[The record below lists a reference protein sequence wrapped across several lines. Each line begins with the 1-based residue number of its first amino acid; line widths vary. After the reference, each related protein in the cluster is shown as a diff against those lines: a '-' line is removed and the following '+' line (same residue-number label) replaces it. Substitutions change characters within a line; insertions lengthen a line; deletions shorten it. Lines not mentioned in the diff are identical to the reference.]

1 MRSNNRTIFGWPWCC
16 DNSGQGDFC
25 FWGIYLRCQITDVL
39 QYFVPVS
46 TGFAACI
53 KGAGDIYD
61 QTTQCLCMFLAFP
74 KWDECWYADDSAL
87 VLAGRRNRGFRTK
100 NYVKKFLNVIHIQ
113 NCIVR
118 RRAVWLI
125 CHEYRNNVSTL
136 EDLKSNSV
144 YNPRIGQI
152 HQDYSSF
159 LADLPRFQYHK
170 NNFLVNVLTG
180 ALMTCT
186 ASIYEPWLQIA
197 QIPASC
203 FVPCTNKDC
212 SRSYPSWTYVMPF
225 VPELGFP
232 DLRQDVKPHTTRV
245 PLNCWHSQTTT
256 HAKLGSNCENDLI
269 WVCSNKNSPAT
280 FQFSRA
286 WNMKRTESPIQV
298 RSVSWLRLMMW
309 LCSLAELLL
318 VLVGSFR
325 ICVAQANHLTSLSW
339 HDLTCIKRLKSRKG
353 TDSNAWDPS
362 WRG

>member
-1 MRSNNRTIFGWPWCC
+1 MLFLTTTNGWNSAARTGTVVSWPLLVRSNNRTIFGWPWCC

-100 NYVKKFLNVIHIQ
+100 NCVKKFLNVIHIQ

-152 HQDYSSF
+152 HQDYSSC

-170 NNFLVNVLTG
+170 NNFLVNVLTVWCFDDMYSKYLWTM
-180 ALMTCT
+180 ATDRPNTCELFC
-186 ASIYEPWLQIA
+186 SLHQQRLQSVI
-197 QIPASC
+197 S
-203 FVPCTNKDC
+203 V
-212 SRSYPSWTYVMPF
+212 
-225 VPELGFP
+225 
-232 DLRQDVKPHTTRV
+232 
-245 PLNCWHSQTTT
+245 LN
-256 HAKLGSNCENDLI
+256 
-269 WVCSNKNSPAT
+269 VCYA
-280 FQFSRA
+280 FCSRA
-286 WNMKRTESPIQV
+286 W
-298 RSVSWLRLMMW
+298 
-309 LCSLAELLL
+309 
-318 VLVGSFR
+318 
-325 ICVAQANHLTSLSW
+325 LSW
-339 HDLTCIKRLKSRKG
+339 
-353 TDSNAWDPS
+353 P
-362 WRG
+362 